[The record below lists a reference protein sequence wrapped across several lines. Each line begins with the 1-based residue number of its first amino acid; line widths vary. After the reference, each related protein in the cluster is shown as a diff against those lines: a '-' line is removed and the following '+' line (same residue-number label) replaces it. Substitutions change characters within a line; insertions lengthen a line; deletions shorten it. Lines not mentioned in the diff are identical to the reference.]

1 MREGIVYECISH
13 PSDIKN
19 ISSRSHVGLSLLH
32 LKCFRAN
39 DRGEPAIR
47 AMPHNQHET
56 GSCDWR
62 KATPNYHTWGRL
74 KEGNMTWRGIFV
86 KQTTMRGALETRGLW
101 KKQPWAHIAGPFL
114 AGATAPCSPTLHPPP
129 RDIPTTTTLLGRGI
143 LVSAPKAVSK
153 VKLFPTA
160 LCRSSS
166 NFVPHSVT
174 WLYLPY
180 RPS

>member
-1 MREGIVYECISH
+1 MWGCPCYISNAFEPMIVENRQLGPCH
-13 PSDIKN
+13 TTNMKPG
-19 ISSRSHVGLSLLH
+19 V
-32 LKCFRAN
+32 
-39 DRGEPAIR
+39 AIGGKQ
-47 AMPHNQHET
+47 PLITTHE
-56 GSCDWR
+56 DVWR
-62 KATPNYHTWGRL
+62 KAT
-74 KEGNMTWRGIFV
+74 WRGEEY
-86 KQTTMRGALETRGLW
+86 LLS
-101 KKQPWAHIAGPFL
+101 KQPCEVHWKPADCGRSSHGPTL
-114 AGATAPCSPTLHPPP
+114 LVPSLQVQLPPCSPTLHPPP

-143 LVSAPKAVSK
+143 LVSAPKAASK